1 MNVTKYEIFNI
12 EFQKFLPNFTNELR
26 QTGLKY
32 ITSDKNLKTR
42 NCYNAIR
49 GSCKMAIFVQLTLA
63 FSNHL
68 NDKHTDTD
76 IMTNVESTTP
86 AGGI

>member
-1 MNVTKYEIFNI
+1 
-12 EFQKFLPNFTNELR
+12 
-26 QTGLKY
+26 
-32 ITSDKNLKTR
+32 
-42 NCYNAIR
+42 
-49 GSCKMAIFVQLTLA
+49 MAIFVQLTLA

-86 AGGI
+86 AGGMWVNVLTFI